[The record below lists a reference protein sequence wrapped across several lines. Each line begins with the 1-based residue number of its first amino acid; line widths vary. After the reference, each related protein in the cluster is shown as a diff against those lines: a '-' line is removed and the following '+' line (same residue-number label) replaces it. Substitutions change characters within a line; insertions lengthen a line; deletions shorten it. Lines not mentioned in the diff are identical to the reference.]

1 MGYSMNKEDPYRD
14 QAEKLRQNIERKEFE
29 EGQLVQREELPPRS
43 RLHHQKHKKNKWKLK
58 YPVIRLLA
66 LFFIL
71 LPITIFSIYSAI
83 ARDKVGNILKTD
95 EESTEGFE
103 TINIEK
109 YDNNPIN
116 EEIQVGEENP
126 ETPETKDN
134 VGENSN
140 SSVNESGDKN
150 GEAEVKSLTE
160 NVESTSRDLVVENK
174 AKESVSPDIV
184 YHTVQPGETIY
195 KISIK
200 YYQSKA
206 GIDPIKTA
214 NNLSSNEIRVGQVLT
229 IPLSK

>member
-1 MGYSMNKEDPYRD
+1 MNKEDPYRD

-83 ARDKVGNILKTD
+83 AGDKVGNILKTD
-95 EESTEGFE
+95 GESSEGFE

-109 YDNNPIN
+109 YDNSTIDK
-116 EEIQVGEENP
+116 EIQVEE
-126 ETPETKDN
+126 ETVDEDSKSSVSTPEDPN
-134 VGENSN
+134 SENDQDSQVQAGVTDTQDLVTRDK
-140 SSVNESGDKN
+140 SNESITAN
-150 GEAEVKSLTE
+150 T
-160 NVESTSRDLVVENK
+160 
-174 AKESVSPDIV
+174 V

-195 KISIK
+195 RISIK
-200 YYQSKA
+200 YYKSKS
-206 GIDPIKTA
+206 GIDTIRSV

-229 IPLSK
+229 IPLNK

>member
-14 QAEKLRQNIERKEFE
+14 QAEKLRQNIERKQFE
-29 EGQLVQREELPPRS
+29 EGQVVKREELPPRS
-43 RLHHQKHKKNKWKLK
+43 RIHHQKQKKNKWKLK
-58 YPVIRLLA
+58 YPVIRLLV

-71 LPITIFSIYSAI
+71 LPITIFSIYSTI

-95 EESTEGFE
+95 GESTEGFE

-116 EEIQVGEENP
+116 EEIQVEEENP
-126 ETPETKDN
+126 EAKDN
-134 VGENSN
+134 VRENSN

-150 GEAEVKSLTE
+150 GEAEVKSLTQ
-160 NVESTSRDLVVENK
+160 NVESTSQDLEVENK
-174 AKESVSPDIV
+174 AKDPVSPDIV
-184 YHTVQPGETIY
+184 YHTVQPGETIFR
-195 KISIK
+195 ISIK

-206 GIDPIKTA
+206 GIDTIKTA

-229 IPLSK
+229 IPLNK